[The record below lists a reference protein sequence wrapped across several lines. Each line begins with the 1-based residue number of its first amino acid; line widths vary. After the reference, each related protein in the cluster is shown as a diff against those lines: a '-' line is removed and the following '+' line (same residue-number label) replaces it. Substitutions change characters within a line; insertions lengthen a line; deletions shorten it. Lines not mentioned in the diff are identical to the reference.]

1 MTTKR
6 WNCRTLEFDWLGD
19 GKVQRAIVLGPDAPS
34 ADDDE
39 PSHVYF
45 VTPEDGENESVTF
58 QKQSVDA
65 KLVKRAAGG
74 GAPSGAPP
82 SAAVGAATG
91 AGNIAIVDHDDT
103 AITNKEYRYHF
114 TLSDTTSRTAALTRS
129 DSSLWWRHYSYHPL
143 SFPRT
148 TLILSP

>member
-1 MTTKR
+1 M
-6 WNCRTLEFDWLGD
+6 
-19 GKVQRAIVLGPDAPS
+19 LGPDAPS
-34 ADDDE
+34 ADGDE
-39 PSHVYF
+39 PSSVYF
-45 VTPEDGENESVTF
+45 VTPEDGQNEFVTF
-58 QKQSVDA
+58 QKRSVDA

-82 SAAVGAATG
+82 SAAVGAAAG
-91 AGNIAIVDHDDT
+91 AGNNAVVENDDT

-129 DSSLWWRHYSYHPL
+129 DSSLWWRHYSHHPL
-143 SFPRT
+143 SSPRA